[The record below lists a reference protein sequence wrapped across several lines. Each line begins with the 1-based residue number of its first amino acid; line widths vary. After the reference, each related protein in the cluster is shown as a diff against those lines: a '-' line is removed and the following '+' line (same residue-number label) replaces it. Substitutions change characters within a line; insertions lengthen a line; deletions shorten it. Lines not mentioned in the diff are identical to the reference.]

1 MRRHNGEPVR
11 RQRGLTVLELTIA
24 VSLMTV
30 VVAVMAPLLHGVRS
44 SWATRE
50 AATESLANGR
60 AFVHHFHHQVSQA
73 SGVTAVSDPATT
85 SGYLQFIDGRGHEVR
100 YEINAAGDI
109 QFGPVGQLADL
120 AGPVSA
126 MRFTCYD
133 GNDLSTA
140 ITYGG
145 SIRFVTVEAT
155 FLNAHAM
162 AHDETLST
170 SVYMRTGSVGAKPAD
185 DGGQM
190 HIVPDSDFD

>member
-1 MRRHNGEPVR
+1 MKRRNRQRVR

-50 AATESLANGR
+50 AAAESLANGR
-60 AFVHHFHHQVSQA
+60 AFVRHFHHQVSQA
-73 SGVTAVSDPATT
+73 SGVTAVSDPGTA
-85 SGYLQFIDGRGHEVR
+85 SGYLQFADGRGHEVR
-100 YEINAAGDI
+100 YEISAAGDI

-133 GNDLSTA
+133 GDDLSA
-140 ITYGG
+140 PITDGN
-145 SIRFVTVEAT
+145 SIRFITVEAT

-170 SVYMRTGSVGAKPAD
+170 SVYIRTGSVGAKPAD
-185 DGGQM
+185 DGGRV
-190 HIVPDSDFD
+190 HIAPDSGFE

>member
-1 MRRHNGEPVR
+1 MEITRQESMRRRHRQRIR
-11 RQRGLTVLELTIA
+11 RRRGLTVLELTLA

-30 VVAVMAPLLHGVRS
+30 VVAVMAPLLHGVRR

-50 AATESLANGR
+50 AAAESLANGR

-73 SGVTAVSDPATT
+73 CGVTAVSDVATAN
-85 SGYLQFIDGRGHEVR
+85 GYLQFIDGRGHEVR
-100 YEINAAGDI
+100 YEIDAAGDI

-133 GNDLSTA
+133 ENDLSTP
-140 ITYGG
+140 ITDSH

-155 FLNAHAM
+155 FVSAHA
-162 AHDETLST
+162 ATEAKTLST
-170 SVYMRTGSVGAKPAD
+170 SVYIRRGRPE
-185 DGGQM
+185 
-190 HIVPDSDFD
+190 